1 MAVQTVRG
9 LHTFTFSSMHVPR
22 WVEVVAYLVS
32 HAGRWVPASELG
44 DFVYQGVCSKRAPHV
59 LVHRARRAGVR
70 IESSAF
76 GYRVGREERRA
87 CPECGALVVVYG
99 DGERVCY
106 GCVGTEFAELEVGRA
121 AYREGSRQGKAW
133 TPEEIAFVLEHDA
146 VMGLEEMGRRLD
158 RSASAVRGLRAQLGL
173 ARKSYVRGEG
183 GGR

>member
-1 MAVQTVRG
+1 M
-9 LHTFTFSSMHVPR
+9 LI
-22 WVEVVAYLVS
+22 Y
-32 HAGRWVPASELG
+32 
-44 DFVYQGVCSKRAPHV
+44 
-59 LVHRARRAGVR
+59 RARRAGVR

-76 GYRVGREERRA
+76 GYRVGREERCA

-106 GCVGTEFAELEVGRA
+106 GCVGTEYAELEVGRA

-133 TPEEIAFVLEHDA
+133 SPEEIAFVLEHDA

-173 ARKSYVRGEG
+173 ARKAYVRGEG
-183 GGR
+183 GGG